1 MSFYKE
7 ILKTNAIIN
16 VRDFKNPRELA
27 ERLKFL
33 MNNKTEYNKHLE
45 WKRKGLRDI
54 SQTIIGKYCDSKFHH
69 WCKICQA
76 IAQGK

>member
-33 MNNKTEYNKHLE
+33 MNNKTEYNK
-45 WKRKGLRDI
+45 RNGLRDI